1 MLKKTTKI
9 YDFED
14 IRRIKEIENL
24 LNDLEAFVREGDYV
38 GLDTVIVSLISKST
52 WSVARILLRLQKYF
66 VLGNDQMI
74 NAYRDV
80 LVQIG
85 PRAIPELKA
94 FYKKNRGKDIFLE
107 VASEI
112 YISEMIDNYFSWQDH
127 YLSEDSY
134 YLHQYRLVDRIVQLG
149 APVVPQVVRNLMN
162 VNIREYLIVALGRI
176 GDRRATMVLT
186 ALLSEA
192 HPIGFERIQPIIQKL
207 VRALG
212 NIGDRR
218 AVRPLLHFLGSDSF
232 IGKTDAAEAIEKILN
247 ASFGNY
253 QSFGKNKRSWHAY
266 QRRVMNYLKS
276 QESGAYPMQLVR
288 GNLP

>member
-1 MLKKTTKI
+1 MRKTPKI
-9 YDFED
+9 YNFKD
-14 IRRIKEIENL
+14 IRRINEIENL
-24 LNDLEAFVREGDYV
+24 LSDLEVFVREGDYV
-38 GLDTVIVSLISKST
+38 GLDKVITSLISKSA
-52 WSVARILLRLQKYF
+52 WSVPRILFRLQKYF
-66 VLGNDQMI
+66 VLGDNQMI

-85 PRAIPELKA
+85 APAIPGLKA
-94 FYKKNRGKDIFLE
+94 FYKKNLGRNIFLE

-112 YISEMIDNYFSWQDH
+112 YISEMIDNYFAWRDH
-127 YLSEDSY
+127 YLPEDSY
-134 YLHQYRLVDRIVQLG
+134 YLRQYRLVDQIVQLG

-162 VNIREYLIVALGRI
+162 VNIREYLIVALGKI

-186 ALLSEA
+186 TFLRETQ
-192 HPIGFERIQPIIQKL
+192 PVGFERIQPIVQKL

-212 NIGDRR
+212 DIGDRR
-218 AVRPLLHFLGSDSF
+218 AVRSLLRFLESDSS
-232 IGKTDAAEAIEKILN
+232 IGKTDAAEAIEKILET
-247 ASFGNY
+247 SFGNY
-253 QSFGKNKRSWHAY
+253 RSFGKNKRSWHAY